1 MAIFDFK
8 LCSFKNLCNPIAF
21 QSNAKKPQKIKNYD
35 YAFLEQKTV
44 THFLCYCFYD
54 K

>member
-35 YAFLEQKTV
+35 YAILEQKSSNIFFV
-44 THFLCYCFYD
+44 LLLLS
-54 K
+54 